1 LLKENEVDVIL
12 TDLRMPEMN
21 GDQLAREMR
30 KLPNG
35 QKAKIYVLTAD
46 VYAKEEINM
55 TGVDDVLVKPLSMEK
70 IKELLKSYSS
80 KKVA

>member
-1 LLKENEVDVIL
+1 
-12 TDLRMPEMN
+12 MN

-46 VYAKEEINM
+46 AYAKEEIDM
-55 TGVDDVLVKPLSMEK
+55 SGVDDVLVKPLSLDK
-70 IKELLKSYSS
+70 IREVLKSYPS